1 MEDLLKKYLLKK
13 YLQKEN
19 NWNYI
24 YITYWEVDGAN
35 CEVTYY
41 TDESRHYKEHSNIN
55 IWDMMIFLNVL

>member
-1 MEDLLKKYLLKK
+1 MEDLLKK

-19 NWNYI
+19 NWDYI
-24 YITYWEVDGAN
+24 YITYWNVDGAS

-41 TDESRHYKEHSNIN
+41 TDESKYYKEKSNIN

>member
-1 MEDLLKKYLLKK
+1 MEDLLKK

-19 NWNYI
+19 NWDYI
-24 YITYWEVDGAN
+24 YITYWNVDDAN

-41 TDESRHYKEHSNIN
+41 TDESKHYKEQSNIN